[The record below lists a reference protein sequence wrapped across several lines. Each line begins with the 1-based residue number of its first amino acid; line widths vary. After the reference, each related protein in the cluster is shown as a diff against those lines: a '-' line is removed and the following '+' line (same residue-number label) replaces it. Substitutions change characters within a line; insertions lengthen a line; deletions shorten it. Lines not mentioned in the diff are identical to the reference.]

1 MKEENFDFLW
11 LLNLCKKHV
20 KLLSLLLV
28 LTIVISSLIS
38 VFFIESKFQSSVI
51 IYPTTTN
58 SVSQA
63 LLVEHN
69 PYRKDVLEFGEEEE
83 AEQLLQVLNSDEM
96 RDSIINRFNL
106 YAHYDVNKDYEFHKT
121 TVNTMYAN
129 AVSIKKTKFN
139 SLEIIILDKDPIIA
153 SNIANEYLTLMDVV
167 ISRIRN
173 KRVQQSLTILE
184 TRKRILYKQR
194 NLIQDSIQ
202 DYRLNG
208 IISIT
213 AQVERLTEQYAI
225 ALAAS
230 NLNGARRIKQEL
242 NHIGENAGAHD
253 MLLRKSYAIENEL
266 SKIEFEADRVLI
278 DTNYSLEN
286 KFIINKAY
294 PADKKS
300 YPVRWLVVFSALIS
314 VFVFSIISISISEYF
329 SVSNDKKK

>member
-11 LLNLCKKHV
+11 FLSLCKKYI
-20 KLLSLLLV
+20 KLLCFLLV
-28 LTIVISSLIS
+28 STIIISSFIS
-38 VFFIESKFQSSVI
+38 VFCIESKFQSSVI

-96 RDSIINRFNL
+96 RDSIITRFNL
-106 YAHYDVNKDYEFHKT
+106 YNHHDVNQDDEFHKT
-121 TVNTMYAN
+121 TINTIYAN
-129 AVSIKKTKFN
+129 LVSIKKTKFN
-139 SLEIIILDKDPIIA
+139 SIEIIVLDRDPVMA

-173 KRVQQSLTILE
+173 KRVQQALTILE
-184 TRKRILYKQR
+184 TRKQILYKQR

-208 IISIT
+208 IISIS

-266 SKIEFEADRVLI
+266 SKISFEADRVLI

-300 YPVRWLVVFSALIS
+300 YPVRWLVVFSSLIS

-329 SVSNDKKK
+329 SISNDKKK

>member
-11 LLNLCKKHV
+11 LLTLCKKHI
-20 KLLSLLLV
+20 KLLSFLLV
-28 LTIVISSLIS
+28 STIIISSLIS
-38 VFFIESKFQSSVI
+38 VFCIESKFQSSVI

-69 PYRKDVLEFGEEEE
+69 PYRKDVLEFGEEAE

-96 RDSIINRFNL
+96 RDSIVTRFNL
-106 YAHYDVNKDYEFHKT
+106 YDHYDINQDDEFHKT
-121 TVNTMYAN
+121 TINTIYAN
-129 AVSIKKTKFN
+129 LVSIKKTKFN
-139 SLEIIILDKDPIIA
+139 SIEIVVLDRDPVMA

-167 ISRIRN
+167 ISRIRK
-173 KRVQQSLTILE
+173 KRAQQALTILE
-184 TRKRILYKQR
+184 TRKKILYKQR
-194 NLIQDSIQ
+194 NLVHDSIQ

-230 NLNGARRIKQEL
+230 NLNGARRIKKEL

-253 MLLRKSYAIENEL
+253 MLLRKSYSIENEL
-266 SKIEFEADRVLI
+266 SNIEFEADRVLI

-300 YPVRWLVVFSALIS
+300 YPVRWLVVFSSLIS
-314 VFVFSIISISISEYF
+314 VFVFSIISICISEYF
-329 SVSNDKKK
+329 SVNNDKTK